1 MHLSAAARLWG
12 PPGLLLTLV
21 LHPTLCVSSHRDY
34 CVLGAG
40 PAGLQMAS
48 FLQRAGR
55 DYVVFERASAPGSFF
70 TRYPRHRKLI
80 SINKRYTGKA
90 NAEFNLRHDWNS
102 LLSHD
107 PRLLFRHYS
116 RAYFPDAGDMVRYL
130 GDFADRLGLHVLYN
144 TTITHVTLDK
154 DQRAWNGHYF
164 ILIDQKGHTY
174 QCSVLLVATG
184 VSVPNQVD
192 FPGSEYAEGYESVS
206 VDPGDFVGQN
216 VLILGRGNS
225 AFETAENILGV
236 TNFIH
241 MLSRSRVRLSW
252 ATHYVGDL
260 RAINNGLLD
269 TYQLKSL
276 DGLLESDLTDLAIV
290 KDHEGRFHITLKFF
304 LEETSANQSADAIP
318 LPQDDNDNFA
328 MRVAYDRVIRCLGW
342 RFDFSIFNQSLRLS
356 SGSEF
361 SKKYPLIRASYESKG
376 SRGLFI
382 LGTASHSVDYRKSAG
397 GFIHGFRYT
406 VRAVHR
412 LLEHRHHGVAW
423 PSTELPITQ
432 LTNAIIRRVNE
443 ASGLYQMFSVLAD
456 VILLKEGK
464 GGGQS
469 HWWKPFGTKVQKQ
482 GTPGRN
488 ASAFEYLEEFPMQM
502 LAQLETLTGRP
513 ARHGLFVV
521 NMEYGKNFSG
531 PDKDVF
537 FYDRSVGHTEDAWL
551 SNFLHPVIYF
561 YRRLPTEQE
570 VRFRPA
576 QWPLPRPTA
585 IHHVVEDFLTDWTA
599 PVGHILPLRRFL
611 ENCLDTDLR
620 SFYAESCFLFTL
632 TRQKLPPF
640 CQQGYLRMQGL
651 MGTESLRRH
660 GVESGLLQDYAT
672 MDEPLED
679 SSQQPGEHGP
689 EGHRLSRGPPHPSL
703 DSNKEEL

>member
-1 MHLSAAARLWG
+1 MGLSAAAPLWG
-12 PPGLLLTLV
+12 PLGLLLTV
-21 LHPTLCVSSHRDY
+21 ALHPALSLRSARAWAPRHHRDY

-40 PAGLQMAS
+40 PAGLQMAY

-55 DYVVFERASAPGSFF
+55 DYVVFERAPGPGSFF
-70 TRYPRHRKLI
+70 TRFPRHRKLL

-107 PRLLFRHYS
+107 PQLLFRHYS
-116 RAYFPDAGDMVRYL
+116 SAYFPDAGDMVRYL
-130 GDFADRLGLHVLYN
+130 RDFADKLGLPVLYN
-144 TTITHVTLDK
+144 TTIAHVTLNK
-154 DQRAWNGHYF
+154 DRRAWNGHYF
-164 ILIDQKGHTY
+164 ILTDQKGQAY

-184 VSVPNQVD
+184 LSVPNQVD
-192 FPGSEYAEGYESVS
+192 FPGSEYVDGYESVS
-206 VDPGDFVGQN
+206 VDPEDFVGQN

-290 KDHEGRFHITLKFF
+290 KDRQGKFHITLKFF
-304 LEETSANQSADAIP
+304 LEENNQSADAIT
-318 LPQDDNDNFA
+318 LPQDESDNFA

-342 RFDFSIFNQSLRLS
+342 NFNFSIFSKSLRLS
-356 SGSEF
+356 SGGEF
-361 SKKYPLIRASYESKG
+361 SKKYPLVRASYESKG
-376 SRGLFI
+376 SRGLFV

-412 LLEHRHHGVAW
+412 LLEQRHHDVPW
-423 PSTELPITQ
+423 PSTQHPITQ
-432 LTNAIIRRVNE
+432 LASAIIRRVNE

-456 VILLKEGK
+456 VVLLKEK
-464 GGGQS
+464 
-469 HWWKPFGTKVQKQ
+469 
-482 GTPGRN
+482 
-488 ASAFEYLEEFPMQM
+488 AAAFEYLEEFPMRM
-502 LAQLETLTGRP
+502 LAQLESITGRQ
-513 ARHGLFVV
+513 ARHGLFVI

-537 FYDRSVGHTEDAWL
+537 FYDRSVGHTEDAWQ
-551 SNFLHPVIYF
+551 SNFLHPVIYY
-561 YRRLPTEQE
+561 YRHLPTEQE

-576 QWPLPRPTA
+576 DWPLPRPTA
-585 IHHVVEDFLTDWTA
+585 IHHIVEDFLTDWTA

-620 SFYAESCFLFTL
+620 SFYAESCFLFAL

-640 CQQGYLRMQGL
+640 CQQGYLRTQGL
-651 MGTESLRRH
+651 VGTESLRQH
-660 GVESGLLQDYAT
+660 GVESGLLRDYAAVGWR
-672 MDEPLED
+672 PGD
-679 SSQQPGEHGP
+679 SGQQPGSQGP
-689 EGHRLSRGPPHPSL
+689 GRQPLAPGPPIQHF
-703 DSNKEEL
+703 DGNKEEL